1 MKQTALLLMTVCVL
15 AVPAHAGT
23 RSRTNPHFF
32 ELHALIGQA
41 NLDSAQTQTLV
52 NLTNIVQAAYEDIDN
67 IPNDVIEKLL
77 WALYCQWTHFEMGDG
92 IQEEV
97 LLDVFLAV
105 LWIEEELNLA
115 TAPPPPRPK
124 PAPKPPDSCTV
135 EITVGR
141 GDKQNTSRHQL
152 SKGTAAIGIGLKAE
166 GDPAG
171 GTYMWEITENG
182 MVPDQGGLTSN
193 DHNRPVFWSKKAD
206 TEYLVKVT
214 YMVGNATCTDEV
226 TIKVVR

>member
-1 MKQTALLLMTVCVL
+1 MKQTALLLVAVCVL

-23 RSRTNPHFF
+23 RSRTNPHIF
-32 ELHALIGQA
+32 ELHALIGQT

-77 WALYCQWTHFEMGDG
+77 WALYCQWTYFEMSGG

-105 LWIEEELNLA
+105 VWIEENLNLT

-135 EITVGR
+135 GS
-141 GDKQNTSRHQL
+141 GNKQNTSRQVL
-152 SKGTAAIGIGLKAE
+152 SEGTAALGIGLKAE
-166 GDPAG
+166 GDPGG
-171 GTYMWEITENG
+171 GTYLWEITENG
-182 MVPDQGGLTSN
+182 MAPDQGGLTST